1 MRQEKKVNDEV
12 KIRISG
18 LSNGLHEHRFV
29 HESSAIGLSENFLK
43 PVEIDVQIDKT
54 ANQVYLKSE
63 IRTSGSFQCD
73 RCLDEFE
80 QPIST
85 SYQVFY
91 VYNDVDGGKV
101 SHDEIQIIRPDTVY
115 LNLTEDI
122 RQTVLLAVPL
132 KLLCSEEC
140 KGLCSSCGT
149 NWNHQTCEC
158 QEEIKDSRWQG
169 LKDLLNN

>member
-1 MRQEKKVNDEV
+1 MRQEKKVNDAV

-18 LSNGLHEHRFV
+18 LSNGLHEFHLI
-29 HESSAIGLSENFLK
+29 HEPIAIGLVESFLK
-43 PVEIDVQIDKT
+43 PVEIDAQIDKT
-54 ANQVYLKSE
+54 ANQVYLKAE
-63 IRTSGSFQCD
+63 IRTSGNFQCD

-91 VYNDVDGGKV
+91 VYNDVDGGKA
-101 SHDEIQIIRPDTVY
+101 SPDEFQIIRPDTVY
-115 LNLTEDI
+115 INLTEDI
-122 RQTVLLAVPL
+122 RQTVLLSVPL

-140 KGLCSSCGT
+140 KGLCSRCGT

-158 QEEIKDSRWQG
+158 HEEIKDSRLQR